1 MEILLFSREQSTSQQ
16 RRSKMVNQRFLHKM
30 MLQILEE
37 SEMILK
43 NTFKSKSLNIHTYT
57 EELLQEICRQTRLH
71 ISNQEVE
78 KATSTS
84 YFDLQEVIDD
94 ILNDNDD
101 VDKERCEEM
110 MHALSMI
117 IQEPVED
124 QIEEEAMETQESI
137 EDKPTIKQ
145 EMPDFQTLME
155 LSLDNEE
162 LKENMLVDIP
172 YDYISSYFF
181 LHSIKCYKNILI

>member
-1 MEILLFSREQSTSQQ
+1 
-16 RRSKMVNQRFLHKM
+16 MVNQRFLHKM
-30 MLQILEE
+30 MLQILKE

-43 NTFKSKSLNIHTYT
+43 NKFNVKSLNIHTYT
-57 EELLQEICRQTRLH
+57 EELLKEICRQTRLH
-71 ISNQEVE
+71 VSNQEVEKVEKVE

-110 MHALSMI
+110 MHALSVI
-117 IQEPVED
+117 IQESVED

-162 LKENMLVDIP
+162 LKDNMLVDIP
-172 YDYISSYFF
+172 YDYISS
-181 LHSIKCYKNILI
+181 

>member
-1 MEILLFSREQSTSQQ
+1 MEILLFSREHSTNRQ
-16 RRSKMVNQRFLHKM
+16 RRIKMVNQRFLHKM
-30 MLQILEE
+30 MLQILKE

-43 NTFKSKSLNIHTYT
+43 NKFKVKSLNIHMYT
-57 EELLQEICRQTRLH
+57 EELLKEICRQTRLH
-71 ISNQEVE
+71 VSNQEVEKVE

-110 MHALSMI
+110 MHALSVI

-145 EMPDFQTLME
+145 EMPDFQTLIE

-162 LKENMLVDIP
+162 LKDNMTVDIP
-172 YDYISSYFF
+172 YDYISS
-181 LHSIKCYKNILI
+181 

>member
-1 MEILLFSREQSTSQQ
+1 MEILLFSRDHSTSQQ

-30 MLQILEE
+30 MLQILKE

-43 NTFKSKSLNIHTYT
+43 NKFKVKSLNIHTYT

-71 ISNQEVE
+71 VSNQEVEKVE

-110 MHALSMI
+110 MHALSVI
-117 IQEPVED
+117 YKSQLK
-124 QIEEEAMETQESI
+124 TRL
-137 EDKPTIKQ
+137 KKKQ
-145 EMPDFQTLME
+145 WR
-155 LSLDNEE
+155 
-162 LKENMLVDIP
+162 LKNRLKTN
-172 YDYISSYFF
+172 
-181 LHSIKCYKNILI
+181 LQ